1 MFHTIPLA
9 IQSQMERLE
18 RIDAQERMNNTP
30 RLLRLGQI
38 PPETGRFLALLAA
51 AAPAGAIIEIG
62 TSAGYSTLWLSLA
75 CRGNGRKITT
85 FEILDEKAKLAGETF
100 KAAQVESL
108 IELVVGNALDY
119 LPLYQ
124 EIAFCFL
131 DAEKEIYADCY
142 EVVVPRLVEGGWLV
156 ADNALS
162 HKDELQPMLRR
173 ALNDPRVDALVVP
186 VGKGLLVCRKHGE
199 A

>member
-1 MFHTIPLA
+1 MFHPIPHA
-9 IQSQMERLE
+9 IQSQMKRLE
-18 RIDAQERMNNTP
+18 RMDAQDRMDNTP
-30 RLLRLGQI
+30 RPLRLRQI
-38 PPETGRFLALLAA
+38 PPETGKFLALLAA
-51 AAPAGAIIEIG
+51 AAPPGPMIEIG

-85 FEILDEKAKLAGETF
+85 FEILDEKAALARETF

-119 LPLYQ
+119 LPQYQ

-131 DAEKEIYADCY
+131 DAEKEIYAACY
-142 EVVVPRLVEGGWLV
+142 EMVVPRLVKGGWLV

-162 HKDELQPMLRR
+162 HSDELRPMLER

-186 VGKGLLVCRKHGE
+186 IGKGLLVCRKNNE
-199 A
+199 V